1 MHLGRRADLYRRAS
15 FIVVCCRMRGEAVYL
30 PGQYRLRSSQQV
42 GEFIARAVF
51 LFTSESR
58 AKRTDQS
65 ARVGTYAAVAYFGT
79 AVSFRHRFA
88 QYDMVQL
95 FSEVSGKEQRELLRF
110 LYREVGKPLRRVKN
124 GIKKKVFL
132 FGDLCRISDE
142 KNEF

>member
-15 FIVVCCRMRGEAVYL
+15 FVVVCCRMRGKAVYL

-58 AKRTDQS
+58 TKRTYQS
-65 ARVGTYAAVAYFGT
+65 ARVGTHAAVAYFGT
-79 AVSFRHRFA
+79 DVSFRHRFA

-110 LYREVGKPLRRVKN
+110 LYREVGEPLRRVKN

-132 FGDLCRISDE
+132 FGDLCRVSDE